1 MATYNPV
8 YRNRIAYLE
17 SLGFSADQ
25 VPQDGFREEGLMVVG
40 AWPERGSVREEANSI
55 TTTLIP
61 WADEATRAG
70 AMAARQRDYDETN
83 ADG

>member
-8 YRNRIAYLE
+8 YRNRIE
-17 SLGFSADQ
+17 FIRSLGYSESE
-25 VPQDGFREEGLMVVG
+25 VLQDGFQDEGLLVVG
-40 AWPERGSVREEANSI
+40 AWPDRGDVREEVNSI
-55 TTTLIP
+55 AMTLIP
-61 WADEATRAG
+61 WTDDATREA

>member
-17 SLGFSADQ
+17 TLGFSADE
-25 VPQDGFREEGLMVVG
+25 VPTDGFREDGLMIVG
-40 AWPERGSVREEANSI
+40 AWPDRGDVYEERNSI
-55 TTTLIP
+55 ATTLIP
-61 WADEATRAG
+61 WADEATQAG